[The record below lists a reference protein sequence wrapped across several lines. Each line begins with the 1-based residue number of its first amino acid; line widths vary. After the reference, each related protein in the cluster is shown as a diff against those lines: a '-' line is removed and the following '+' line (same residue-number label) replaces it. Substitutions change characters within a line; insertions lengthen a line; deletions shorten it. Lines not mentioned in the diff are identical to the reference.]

1 MHKFTLHSLDAK
13 KIYII
18 CILLIVL
25 TLSLL
30 LFYPKNCRNDENCF
44 NTLYEVKGKKGND
57 CILTIFLKTIGTSQD
72 EILNQMLA
80 QKGMICGVPMDLL
93 QIKNISQINDISDY
107 CTGPLKEAALEI
119 VLEKVYSIVVANIG
133 QITLEYENIL
143 SAATMN
149 TSLINNT

>member
-1 MHKFTLHSLDAK
+1 MKSKVETMNKGNL
-13 KIYII
+13 Y
-18 CILLIVL
+18 
-25 TLSLL
+25 
-30 LFYPKNCRNDENCF
+30 
-44 NTLYEVKGKKGND
+44 LYEVKGKKGND

>member
-1 MHKFTLHSLDAK
+1 
-13 KIYII
+13 
-18 CILLIVL
+18 
-25 TLSLL
+25 
-30 LFYPKNCRNDENCF
+30 
-44 NTLYEVKGKKGND
+44 
-57 CILTIFLKTIGTSQD
+57 
-72 EILNQMLA
+72 
-80 QKGMICGVPMDLL
+80 MDLL